1 MQKYPNGA
9 QFTYINDPT
18 HQLEI
23 ISYSAATNTYRIK
36 WVAGKYKGQSDTIS
50 ESFLLH
56 VCTMHNQMHPPTLLI
71 RASVGDTVII
81 DKANNSGIPVGQEF
95 VIEDYNINI
104 DRIVLKDQTSIYG
117 QTLVVDAH
125 WVNTNCSI
133 KLKLSYRISHPT
145 NSQMSGNKIPMPG
158 LSPDQPTGGVI
169 AKVSPMCAHEWK
181 DYFGLNERY
190 NYCTKC
196 NKKQAET

>member
-1 MQKYPNGA
+1 MQKYPNGM

-56 VCTMHNQMHPPTLLI
+56 VCTMHNQMHPPSTIAQPALLI
-71 RASVGDTVII
+71 RASVGDTV
-81 DKANNSGIPVGQEF
+81 
-95 VIEDYNINI
+95 
-104 DRIVLKDQTSIYG
+104 
-117 QTLVVDAH
+117 
-125 WVNTNCSI
+125 
-133 KLKLSYRISHPT
+133 
-145 NSQMSGNKIPMPG
+145 
-158 LSPDQPTGGVI
+158 VI